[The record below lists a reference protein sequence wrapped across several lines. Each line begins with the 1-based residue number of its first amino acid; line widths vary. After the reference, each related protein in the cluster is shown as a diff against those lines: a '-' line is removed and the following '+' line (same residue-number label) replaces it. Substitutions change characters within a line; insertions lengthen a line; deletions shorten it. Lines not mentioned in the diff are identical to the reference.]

1 MEHVNG
7 KLRRTLQRQIGH
19 SSFSVSHLSQHACTI
34 PVPACPL
41 NRAMRLSVPIC
52 SYSANG
58 ANSFRTLMHLS
69 NPVINRETGFPEPK
83 KRDKQT
89 VYSLQ
94 ILKIINPGYPWHV
107 FGLHAYGGFWPSLA
121 VIYVPLSRDALWH
134 IHCSG
139 MLAKTCKNPKAETWY

>member
-7 KLRRTLQRQIGH
+7 KLRATANRALQLLCQP
-19 SSFSVSHLSQHACTI
+19 L
-34 PVPACPL
+34 VPACLHHTGPSLPL

-139 MLAKTCKNPKAETWY
+139 MLAKTCKNPKAET